1 MNDRDKEIKSNS
13 DTYEIY
19 LGTFIDDAFTWYSIK
34 KFKDPTQAYK
44 EFKKYV
50 NTQLKYTDEEL
61 QQVWDT
67 GRLDIELRQ
76 GNKLLNWVGIYSR
89 EVKDLS
95 KEEEKEAEKGEVKKK
110 DKKDSVKDS
119 AAEEY
124 PEDYSGKIL
133 NGKLEYKFNSVDDD
147 VVVYEIINTSTGKKI
162 SMHLDFKEY
171 PFTFSPSYSSN
182 DPYEQPDAALD
193 NIDPTYAE
201 IIYEDN
207 QENEIYDEV
216 FDTLNITSAEF
227 KVMNTEIAKHAA
239 NSYWDYVNEHIDD
252 YFPKPYYDSKP
263 KIKDSDPELFDYES
277 GTKFRTSYPLYELLE
292 DNKEFEAFVFE
303 SMYNFCNGNDEEVIY
318 HYEPDEL
325 SSIYISKKPD
335 DEYGWIDF
343 SY

>member
-110 DKKDSVKDS
+110 NKKDSVKDS
-119 AAEEY
+119 AAEKY
-124 PEDYSGKIL
+124 LEDFSGKIL
-133 NGKLEYKFNSVDDD
+133 NGKLEYKFDSVDDD
-147 VVVYEIINTSTGKKI
+147 VVIYKITNTSTGKKI
-162 SMHLDFKEY
+162 LMRLNFQEY
-171 PFTFSPSYSSN
+171 PLSMVPSYFSN
-182 DPYEQPDAALD
+182 DPWEVPDAILD
-193 NIDPTYAE
+193 DIDPTYAE
-201 IIYEDN
+201 ITYEDN
-207 QENEIYDEV
+207 QENEIYDEILGI
-216 FDTLNITSAEF
+216 LNITSTEFDDMNREMAE
-227 KVMNTEIAKHAA
+227 HAA
-239 NSYWDYVNEHIDD
+239 NSYGQYVSEHIDD
-252 YFPKPYYDSKP
+252 YFSNPYYDSKP
-263 KIKDSDPELFDYES
+263 KIKDSGRELIDYKS
-277 GTKFRTSYPLYELLE
+277 GTKFIASYPLYELLE

-303 SMYNFCNGNDEEVIY
+303 SMYNFCKGNDEEVIY

>member
-34 KFKDPTQAYK
+34 KFKDSTQAYK

-89 EVKDLS
+89 EVKALS
-95 KEEEKEAEKGEVKKK
+95 KEEEKEAEKGEIKKK
-110 DKKDSVKDS
+110 NKKDSVKDS

-124 PEDYSGKIL
+124 LEDFSGKIL
-133 NGKLEYKFNSVDDD
+133 NGKLEYKFDSVDDD
-147 VVVYEIINTSTGKKI
+147 VVVYEITNTSTGKKI
-162 SMHLDFKEY
+162 LMCLDFQEY
-171 PFTFSPSYSSN
+171 PLSIVPSYSSN
-182 DPYEQPDAALD
+182 DPWDVPDAILD
-193 NIDPTYAE
+193 DIDPTYAE
-201 IIYEDN
+201 ITYEDN

-216 FDTLNITSAEF
+216 LDTLNITSTEF
-227 KVMNTEIAKHAA
+227 DNMNTEMAEHAA
-239 NSYWDYVNEHIDD
+239 NSYGQYVSEHIDD

-263 KIKDSDPELFDYES
+263 KIKDSGRELVDYES
-277 GTKFRTSYPLYELLE
+277 GTKFIASYPLYELLE
-292 DNKEFEAFVFE
+292 DRKEFEAFVFE
-303 SMYNFCNGNDEEVIY
+303 SMYNFCKGNDEEVIY

-335 DEYGWIDF
+335 DKYGWIDF